1 MRILHTESSIGW
13 GGQEL
18 RILTEAQGML
28 ARGHEVML
36 LSAPS
41 ADIYPAAKARNIP
54 VVALP
59 IEKKRPRALLAMRRW
74 LAAHRGRFDV
84 INTHSSTDSW
94 LVALARATLRDL
106 PPVVRT
112 RHVSTRVNNNR
123 GTRWLYQRACAHIV
137 TAGEALRAQLAREN
151 GFALER
157 MTSVPTG
164 IDLERYRPLDRAA
177 ARREVGMDQRHALGI
192 VATLRDW
199 KGHDYL
205 LDAWARLARRF
216 PDWQLIVIGEGPQRA
231 RLEGRVAAEGL
242 ASSVRFV
249 GNQDNVPVW
258 LNSLELFTLPSYGD
272 EGVPQAIMQAMAC
285 GLAVVATPVGAIEEA
300 VQRGRTGLIV
310 PPRDAPAL
318 AAALAALME
327 DPARRTAMGRAGR
340 EYAEAHFGIN
350 RMLDQMEAVFRR
362 VICPPDKGGG
372 ASFGKCGRE
381 VL

>member
-28 ARGHEVML
+28 ARGHEVTL
-36 LSAPS
+36 LAPGS
-41 ADIYPAAKARNIP
+41 ADIYPAARARSIP
-54 VVALP
+54 VTAMP
-59 IEKKRPRALLAMRRW
+59 MEKKRPHALLAVRRW

-84 INTHSSTDSW
+84 VNTHSSTDSW
-94 LVALARATLRDL
+94 LVALARATLRDV
-106 PPVVRT
+106 PPIVRT
-112 RHVSTRVNNNR
+112 RHVSTHVHNDRA
-123 GTRWLYQRACAHIV
+123 TRWLYQTASAHIV

-151 GFALER
+151 GFALDH

-164 IDLERYRPLDRAA
+164 IDLERFRPMDRVA
-177 ARREVGMDQRHALGI
+177 ARREVGLDQRPALGI

-205 LDAWARLARRF
+205 LDAWARLAPRF
-216 PDWQLIVIGEGPQRA
+216 ADWQLVVIGEGPQRA
-231 RLEGRVAAEGL
+231 RLEARVAAEGL
-242 ASSVRFV
+242 AASVRFV

-258 LNSLELFTLPSYGD
+258 LNSLDLFTLPSFGD

-285 GLAVVATPVGAIEEA
+285 ALAVVATPVGAIEEA

-310 PPRDAPAL
+310 PPRDATVL
-318 AAALAALME
+318 AAALGALME

-340 EYAEAHFGIN
+340 EYAVAHFGIE
-350 RMLDQMEAVFRR
+350 RMLDRMEAVFRQ
-362 VICPPDKGGG
+362 VIG
-372 ASFGKCGRE
+372 
-381 VL
+381 

>member
-28 ARGHEVML
+28 ARGHEVTL
-36 LSAPS
+36 LTPES
-41 ADIYPAAKARNIP
+41 ADIYPAAAARNIP
-54 VVALP
+54 VVTLP
-59 IEKKRPRALLAMRRW
+59 IEKKRLHALLAVRRW

-94 LVALARATLRDL
+94 LVALARATLGGM

-112 RHVSTRVNNNR
+112 RHVSTAVHKDRA
-123 GTRWLYQRACAHIV
+123 TRWLYQTACAHIV
-137 TAGEALRAQLAREN
+137 TAGEALRAQLATRN
-151 GFALER
+151 HFALES

-164 IDLERYRPLDRAA
+164 IDLERFRPMDRRA
-177 ARREVGMDQRHALGI
+177 ARREAGLDERLALGI

-199 KGHDYL
+199 KGHDYV
-205 LDAWARLARRF
+205 LDAWARLAPRF
-216 PDWQLIVIGEGPQRA
+216 ADWQLVVIGEGPQRA
-231 RLEGRVAAEGL
+231 RLETRVAAEGL
-242 ASSVRFV
+242 AASVRFV

-258 LNSLELFTLPSYGD
+258 LNSLDLFTLPSFGD

-310 PPRDAPAL
+310 PPRDATAL
-318 AAALAALME
+318 AAALGALMG

-340 EYAEAHFGIN
+340 EYAVAHFGIE
-350 RMLDQMEAVFRR
+350 RMLDGMEAVFRR
-362 VICPPDKGGG
+362 VIER
-372 ASFGKCGRE
+372 A
-381 VL
+381 